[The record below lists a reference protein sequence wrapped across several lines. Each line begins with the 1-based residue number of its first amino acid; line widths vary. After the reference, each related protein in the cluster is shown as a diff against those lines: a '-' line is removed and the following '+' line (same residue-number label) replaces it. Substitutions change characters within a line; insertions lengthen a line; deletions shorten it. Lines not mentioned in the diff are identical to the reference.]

1 VYSIYRPQKKKSSL
15 SARIEGQH
23 SRLRCSALTCGLTME
38 TALLAHAAPQQEVQT
53 LQRRERRAAAAGS
66 SMALD
71 TPQARL
77 TFGLFVVFGVTSWI
91 TINGVFAQ
99 LPLLVTDLPE
109 GESSLSPR
117 PCIFEP
123 GHVNVSD

>member
-1 VYSIYRPQKKKSSL
+1 
-15 SARIEGQH
+15 
-23 SRLRCSALTCGLTME
+23 ME